1 MADDTMYSENPGA
14 SDTSSDT
21 DTEPDENDPNEESE
35 NEGDSTFLVS
45 KDNLG
50 GTDPQPGDIC
60 TFKVER
66 VHDGEVEFSW
76 VKDDNENKEPS
87 SPEKDAANADLE
99 SMATQ

>member
-1 MADDTMYSENPGA
+1 MADDMYSENPGA
-14 SDTSSDT
+14 SDTST
-21 DTEPDENDPNEESE
+21 DTEPDENDPNEEGE
-35 NEGDSTFLVS
+35 STFLVS

-87 SPEKDAANADLE
+87 SPEKDKANADLE
-99 SMATQ
+99 SMAQ

>member
-14 SDTSSDT
+14 SDTST
-21 DTEPDENDPNEESE
+21 DTEPDETDPNEESE

-45 KDNLG
+45 KDNIG
-50 GTDPQPGDIC
+50 GTDPQPGDVC
-60 TFKVER
+60 EFKV
-66 VHDGEVEFSW
+66 VKIHDGGEIEFQW